1 MQQTEEEAAA
11 CITLNSL
18 LPLHPP
24 CPPAAS
30 SFRQQQERGGVLDLP
45 AGASSLPLHLPAGLP
60 SHTLS
65 FRCVPPAA
73 YAAVAAADS
82 LPLWSRPLT
91 VRVGQETQMH
101 VVVPVIPSEDEEAQ
115 KGEGGSGDAAHLTA
129 TKATTARGGWP
140 PAVAILRL
148 SVHRRG
154 LGAMHVVLESMHC
167 DPPYLLE
174 NRTRFPLQYRQ
185 VGGRWHTQ
193 HPAGCLPDGTR
204 DCREQRLPTIQLRD
218 CLSSARLP
226 FCRPMCGLRPSTLS
240 NPSAQ
245 VLCCA
250 VLPLHRLVF

>member
-1 MQQTEEEAAA
+1 
-11 CITLNSL
+11 
-18 LPLHPP
+18 
-24 CPPAAS
+24 
-30 SFRQQQERGGVLDLP
+30 
-45 AGASSLPLHLPAGLP
+45 
-60 SHTLS
+60 
-65 FRCVPPAA
+65 
-73 YAAVAAADS
+73 
-82 LPLWSRPLT
+82 
-91 VRVGQETQMH
+91 MH

-250 VLPLHRLVF
+250 VLPLPHSLQYLACLCPLTLFLQGAVSLDEVAEFVSSGGVSRVELTRDEVQSVRRY